1 MIQQVS
7 NKTFSKRICIFDI
20 YVLHCHFS
28 NPILF
33 PICDFF
39 APDYFTLQLYN
50 GMLGGR
56 GYWDHVKQIEKCVCE
71 CVKDEDTSV

>member
-20 YVLHCHFS
+20 YTSLSFFKIQFYFQFVT
-28 NPILF
+28 
-33 PICDFF
+33 FF

-56 GYWDHVKQIEKCVCE
+56 GYWDHVKQTEKCVCE
-71 CVKDEDTSV
+71 CVKNEDTSV